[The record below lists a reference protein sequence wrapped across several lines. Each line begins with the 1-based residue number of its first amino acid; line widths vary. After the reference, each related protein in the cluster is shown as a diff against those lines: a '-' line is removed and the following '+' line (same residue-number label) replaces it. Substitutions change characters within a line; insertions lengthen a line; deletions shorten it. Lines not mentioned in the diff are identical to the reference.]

1 MCGIV
6 GAFGHAGSRHEWI
19 ESACSR
25 LHHRGPD
32 GSGVWRATDVGVALG
47 HTRLAILDLSEAG
60 RQPMTSACQRYHLI
74 LNGEIY
80 NHLDMR
86 RLLPAQSW
94 RGHSDTET
102 LLACLATWGAERT
115 LRESVGMFAFAAFDS
130 VEPTL
135 ILARDRLGEKPLY
148 YGYTSEALV
157 FASELKAL
165 RTAEGVDST
174 IDRVALAGYM
184 RHSYVPSAR
193 SIYTSLRKLSPGT
206 WTEIRPTHV
215 VARSL
220 PAPHRYW
227 SAYDAALAGEQAPLD
242 LTDEQAVETLER
254 VLGDAVRGQM
264 LSDVPLGAFLS
275 GGIDSSTI
283 VALMQA
289 HSARPVR
296 TFSIGFEEPE
306 FDESKQARQVS
317 EHLGTDHTELIV
329 RGDDALALVPRLPQV
344 FDEPFADA
352 SQLPTLLVAQLARR
366 HVTVA
371 LSGDGG
377 DELFAGYNRYFLGA
391 RLWPRISRMPRP
403 VRQGIAH
410 CIGAVPSGTW
420 DWLFAAVRPITP
432 GRYQLPMLGDKLLK
446 AADVLGARSEQ
457 ELYSRLVSQWWR
469 EQLVLDAEPPSATS
483 RTHWPSLSSLTH
495 RMMLLDAVTYLP
507 DDILV
512 KVDRAA
518 MAFSLETRVPM
529 LDHRVFELAWRL
541 PLQMK
546 VRGGLGKWILRQL
559 LYRHVPRKLVERPKK
574 GFAVPLDTWL
584 RGSLRDWAEN
594 LLADYRL
601 RDEGYLDA
609 GLIRRRWHEHVTG
622 RRNWQYQLWNVL
634 VFEAWLEATRCA
646 N

>member
-19 ESACSR
+19 ESACSQLR
-25 LHHRGPD
+25 HRGPD
-32 GSGVWRATDVGVALG
+32 GSGVWRASDAGVALG

-60 RQPMTSACQRYHLI
+60 RQPMTSACRRYHLI

-80 NHLDMR
+80 NHLEMR
-86 RLLPAQSW
+86 CLLPAQSW

-102 LLACLATWGAERT
+102 LLACLVAWGVERT

-165 RTAEGVDST
+165 RAAKGVDST
-174 IDRVALAGYM
+174 IDRAALAGYM
-184 RHSYVPSAR
+184 RHSYVPSPH

-220 PAPHRYW
+220 PASHRYW
-227 SAYDAALAGEQAPLD
+227 SAYDVALACEQAPLN
-242 LTDEQAVETLER
+242 LTDEQAVSTLER

-275 GGIDSSTI
+275 GGIDSSMI

-289 HSARPVR
+289 NSARRVR

-306 FDESKQARQVS
+306 FDESAQARQVS
-317 EHLGTDHTELIV
+317 KHLGTDHTELIV

-344 FDEPFADA
+344 YDEPFADA

-377 DELFAGYNRYFLGA
+377 DELFGGYNRYSLGA
-391 RLWPRISRMPRP
+391 RLWPRISRMPRL

-410 CIGAVPSGTW
+410 CIRAVPTGTW
-420 DWLFAAVRPITP
+420 DGLSAAIRPITP
-432 GRYQLPMLGDKLLK
+432 ARYQLPMLGDKLLK
-446 AADVLGARSEQ
+446 VADVLAARSEE

-469 EQLVLDAEPPSATS
+469 EQLVLAAEPASVTPGT
-483 RTHWPSLSSLTH
+483 RWPSLSNLTH

-546 VRGGLGKWILRQL
+546 VRNGLGKWILRQV
-559 LYRHVPRKLVERPKK
+559 LYRHVPRKLVERPKR
-574 GFAVPLDTWL
+574 GL
-584 RGSLRDWAEN
+584 RC
-594 LLADYRL
+594 
-601 RDEGYLDA
+601 
-609 GLIRRRWHEHVTG
+609 
-622 RRNWQYQLWNVL
+622 LWIHGCV
-634 VFEAWLEATRCA
+634 VRCA
-646 N
+646 TGPRTCSLSPACAARATLTRA